1 MNTVLQKI
9 VMGVLVAALGLAGL
23 PLAGAYAA
31 APLAT
36 PTPVPGSTAPGNAR
50 LERVFARQGRVIQR
64 LGKLY
69 DQYDQGFPRIQKLLD
84 RARARG
90 LDASAVQAALDA
102 FKTALLNNRAAY
114 NQAKALV
121 DAHAGFDAAGQ
132 VTDAPTA
139 RTTTQ
144 SLRAALK
151 QFHTGLAG
159 TGQALRQAIQAFH
172 QAHHNPARTPS
183 AP

>member
-9 VMGVLVAALGLAGL
+9 VTGVLVAALGLAGL
-23 PLAGAYAA
+23 PLGGALAA
-31 APLAT
+31 APLAA
-36 PTPVPGSTAPGNAR
+36 PTPAAGSSAHGDAR
-50 LERVFARQGRVIQR
+50 LDRVFARQGRIVQR
-64 LGKLY
+64 VGKLY

-90 LDASAVQAALDA
+90 LDVSAVQAALDA
-102 FKTALLNNRAAY
+102 FKTALLNNRATY

-139 RTTTQ
+139 RTTIQ
-144 SLRAALK
+144 SLRTAFQ

-159 TGQALRQAIQAFH
+159 TGQALRQAIQAFR
-172 QAHHNPARTPS
+172 QANHNPARTPS